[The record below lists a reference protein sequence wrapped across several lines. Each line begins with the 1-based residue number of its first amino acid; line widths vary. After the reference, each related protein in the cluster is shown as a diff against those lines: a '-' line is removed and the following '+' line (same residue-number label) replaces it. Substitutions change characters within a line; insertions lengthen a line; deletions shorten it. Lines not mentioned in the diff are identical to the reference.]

1 MIYSMDFLSLSSFAH
16 PLTSILQQK
25 RDSNTNHDSYSR
37 SRPSADHLPV
47 GASTRAVEDQACS
60 LLRSC
65 VSFPRLTQI
74 HAHFVRHAIYSS
86 NLVAA
91 KLVSACFSLDR
102 PSYAD
107 RVFAH
112 VPRYVGLGRHRNALL
127 VFDHM
132 PDKDVVAWNVMLS
145 SYACLDLSESMI
157 AFHRMQLHGLKP
169 DKVMVVTMLSAI
181 ADLGMLDSG
190 KWFHEYV
197 KKNEIAIDAYVGN
210 ARVDMYAKCGS
221 IQDARLVF
229 DEIIRKNISCYNS
242 MIFGLAAHG
251 LGEEALEILT
261 DAERTGIGID
271 DITMTAVL
279 TACSHSG
286 LVEEGLKYFKTMQN
300 VYGIEPKK
308 EHYGCIVDLLG
319 RAGRFDEAMQI
330 IEITEDDSFILGTL
344 AAACRT
350 HGNLEL
356 ANELVKN
363 ISKLD
368 PTNCGFLVLQ
378 ANAEAASGRWEEAV
392 NVRRLIK
399 DTRIKKRPSCSWI
412 EVGNEVHKFVA
423 SDNSHL
429 NSVKSARYI
438 C

>member
-25 RDSNTNHDSYSR
+25 RDSNTDHDSYSR
-37 SRPSADHLPV
+37 SHPSADHLPV
-47 GASTRAVEDQACS
+47 GASTRAVEDQVCS

-74 HAHFVRHAIYSS
+74 HARIVRHAIYSS

-112 VPRYVGLGRHRNALL
+112 VPRYLGLGADIYIATSLMDLYGTCSQALDARK

-145 SYACLDLSESMI
+145 SYARLDLSESMI

-169 DKVMVVTMLSAI
+169 DKVMVVTMLSVI

-210 ARVDMYAKCGS
+210 ALVDMYAKCGS

-251 LGEEALEILT
+251 LGEEALEIFT

-330 IEITEDDSFILGTL
+330 IETTEDDSFILGTL
-344 AAACRT
+344 AAACRIQQI
-350 HGNLEL
+350 
-356 ANELVKN
+356 V
-363 ISKLD
+363 
-368 PTNCGFLVLQ
+368 GF
-378 ANAEAASGRWEEAV
+378 
-392 NVRRLIK
+392 
-399 DTRIKKRPSCSWI
+399 
-412 EVGNEVHKFVA
+412 
-423 SDNSHL
+423 
-429 NSVKSARYI
+429 
-438 C
+438 

>member
-1 MIYSMDFLSLSSFAH
+1 
-16 PLTSILQQK
+16 
-25 RDSNTNHDSYSR
+25 
-37 SRPSADHLPV
+37 
-47 GASTRAVEDQACS
+47 
-60 LLRSC
+60 
-65 VSFPRLTQI
+65 
-74 HAHFVRHAIYSS
+74 
-86 NLVAA
+86 
-91 KLVSACFSLDR
+91 
-102 PSYAD
+102 
-107 RVFAH
+107 
-112 VPRYVGLGRHRNALL
+112 
-127 VFDHM
+127 
-132 PDKDVVAWNVMLS
+132 
-145 SYACLDLSESMI
+145 
-157 AFHRMQLHGLKP
+157 
-169 DKVMVVTMLSAI
+169 
-181 ADLGMLDSG
+181 
-190 KWFHEYV
+190 
-197 KKNEIAIDAYVGN
+197 
-210 ARVDMYAKCGS
+210 
-221 IQDARLVF
+221 
-229 DEIIRKNISCYNS
+229 

-251 LGEEALEILT
+251 LGEEALEIFT

-308 EHYGCIVDLLG
+308 EHYGCIVDLLE

-330 IEITEDDSFILGTL
+330 IETTEDDSFILGTL

-350 HGNLEL
+350 HGNLGL
-356 ANELVKN
+356 ANELVKY

-412 EVGNEVHKFVA
+412 EVGNEVHEFVA